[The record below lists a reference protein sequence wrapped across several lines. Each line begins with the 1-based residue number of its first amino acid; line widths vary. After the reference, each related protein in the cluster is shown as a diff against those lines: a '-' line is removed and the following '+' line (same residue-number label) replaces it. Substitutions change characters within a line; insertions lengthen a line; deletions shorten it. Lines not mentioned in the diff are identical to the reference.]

1 MPDFDDVYQKAKRRH
16 DDEMK
21 QRAAAQETARA
32 AREAE
37 IDAAAKVLADSFLPV
52 LKAARTTL
60 KKNGLTLEID
70 GDDTAKLRPGAHSVR
85 LAFRIVG
92 PKHPIGEHGQFF
104 EPASE
109 HAAFISD
116 GKTVELVISREAS
129 TLAHGKG
136 RVLVENESIDA
147 VVGEALE
154 KLFDQYYRALDKES
168 RLT

>member
-1 MPDFDDVYQKAKRRH
+1 MAPRGLDMGLHLSPTQGRKETPQRRRGDADASAPKLVEKANRLGADMPDFDDVYQKAKRRH

-70 GDDTAKLRPGAHSVR
+70 GDDTA
-85 LAFRIVG
+85 
-92 PKHPIGEHGQFF
+92 
-104 EPASE
+104 
-109 HAAFISD
+109 
-116 GKTVELVISREAS
+116 
-129 TLAHGKG
+129 
-136 RVLVENESIDA
+136 
-147 VVGEALE
+147 
-154 KLFDQYYRALDKES
+154 
-168 RLT
+168 